1 MEKRILILTAGFGEG
16 HNAAARGVR
25 DALAAMASSDAQV
38 EMHDLF
44 AETYGVLNQW
54 GRKGY
59 LTVINRAPW
68 IWTQIY
74 QWADRGE
81 SFGGQFRWLRIARA
95 RLDELFLRFRPS
107 AVFSVY
113 PVYPYLIE
121 AIFGETRPSF
131 RQVVCITDSITVNG

>member
-25 DALAAMASSDAQV
+25 DGLAAIAGSDVRV

-44 AETYGVLNQW
+44 AETYGIINQW

-59 LTVINRAPW
+59 LTVINRTPW

-81 SFGGQFRWLRIARA
+81 NFGGRFRSLRVARA
-95 RLDELFLRFRPS
+95 RLTELLLPFRPS

-113 PVYPYLIE
+113 PVYPY
-121 AIFGETRPSF
+121 
-131 RQVVCITDSITVNG
+131 